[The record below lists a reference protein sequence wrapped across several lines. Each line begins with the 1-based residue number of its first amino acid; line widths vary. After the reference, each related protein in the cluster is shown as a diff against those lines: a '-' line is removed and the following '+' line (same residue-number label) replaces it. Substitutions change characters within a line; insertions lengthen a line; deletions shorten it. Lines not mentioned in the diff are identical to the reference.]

1 MRQLIK
7 VIVHPFFSSQESF
20 SSINLKITLKFL
32 KLGLNNGIILLFY
45 FIFFVETLIIPKD
58 GQSCGES

>member
-7 VIVHPFFSSQESF
+7 VIVHLFFSNQESF

-32 KLGLNNGIILLFY
+32 KLGLNKGSILY
-45 FIFFVETLIIPKD
+45 FFVETLIIPKD